1 MVAPVLQMRVREEEP
16 PGPGHPQ
23 CGPSSMALSKGGRP
37 DTACRDG
44 QGWGRTEVPRE
55 EPGLPQRRK
64 PRPEVAINTRG
75 EGLSN

>member
-1 MVAPVLQMRVREEEP
+1 
-16 PGPGHPQ
+16 
-23 CGPSSMALSKGGRP
+23 MALSKGGRP